1 MKSSRSSSQSTD
13 AGAAGDVVCLEE
25 PRDFPF
31 LSFWVLG
38 SCTEGGTSNVG
49 GYGLGGMKSS
59 RSSSQLTEVGAGGG
73 AE

>member
-1 MKSSRSSSQSTD
+1 MSSSQSTD
-13 AGAAGDVVCLEE
+13 ASAVGGVVCLEE
-25 PRDFPF
+25 PRDFLF

-38 SCTEGGTSNVG
+38 SCTEGGTSNVSG
-49 GYGLGGMKSS
+49 HGLGGMKSS